1 MSKTYNGLTHEKI
14 LENLS
19 YAISDMDEFEHY
31 GIGDELL
38 DVMIALKYEWGLI
51 HDEKSCLHEAVKR
64 VALRNITDSVQ
75 SLFYHLQSENEIKS
89 GDIRP
94 EDEWE
99 LDELK
104 DKLADLVAK
113 VISHAKDF

>member
-1 MSKTYNGLTHEKI
+1 MSETYNGWTHKEI
-14 LENLS
+14 LEKLS
-19 YAISDMDEFEHY
+19 DVVSEMDEHENY

-51 HDEKSCLHEAVKR
+51 HDEESCLHEAVKR

-75 SLFYHLQSENEIKS
+75 SLFYHLQSENKIKS

-99 LDELK
+99 LEDLEE
-104 DKLADLVAK
+104 KLADLVAK
-113 VISHAKDF
+113 VISYEKDF